1 MTTYPDLIISYLGS
15 DMKSLCLILKLQRTS
30 VGGREFSR
38 ISRRK
43 RKQSFN
49 WTGNVKKET
58 IAMIKEIDNLLQ
70 NIILDQVMD
79 LLREILNF
87 RPFNSCILSV
97 LLQKMQVSFL
107 ESDLPGSSEIKT
119 KT

>member
-15 DMKSLCLILKLQRTS
+15 DMKSLCSILKLQRTS

-49 WTGNVKKET
+49 WTGNVNKET
-58 IAMIKEIDNLLQ
+58 ITMIKEIDNVLL
-70 NIILDQVMD
+70 NIISDQIMN
-79 LLREILNF
+79 L
-87 RPFNSCILSV
+87 
-97 LLQKMQVSFL
+97 
-107 ESDLPGSSEIKT
+107 
-119 KT
+119 

>member
-1 MTTYPDLIISYLGS
+1 MTTYPDLLISYLGY

-30 VGGREFSR
+30 VGGREFSG

-58 IAMIKEIDNLLQ
+58 ITKEIDNLLQ
-70 NIILDQVMD
+70 NIISDQIMD
-79 LLREILNF
+79 L
-87 RPFNSCILSV
+87 
-97 LLQKMQVSFL
+97 
-107 ESDLPGSSEIKT
+107 
-119 KT
+119 

>member
-1 MTTYPDLIISYLGS
+1 MFDFKVT
-15 DMKSLCLILKLQRTS
+15 KRTS

-70 NIILDQVMD
+70 NIILDQVVD

-119 KT
+119 KTLRSL